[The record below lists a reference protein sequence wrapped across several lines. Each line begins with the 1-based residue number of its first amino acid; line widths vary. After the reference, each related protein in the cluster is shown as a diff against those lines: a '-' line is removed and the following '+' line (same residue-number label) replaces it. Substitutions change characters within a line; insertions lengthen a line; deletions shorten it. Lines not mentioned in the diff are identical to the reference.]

1 MPNANHS
8 NPKNIKML
16 TPNLHVSEKTLMNV
30 AASVGIQITVNQMNK
45 IKQSESKYSGLMQ
58 GGFHLYLY

>member
-16 TPNLHVSEKTLMNV
+16 TPYLCVSEKTLMNV